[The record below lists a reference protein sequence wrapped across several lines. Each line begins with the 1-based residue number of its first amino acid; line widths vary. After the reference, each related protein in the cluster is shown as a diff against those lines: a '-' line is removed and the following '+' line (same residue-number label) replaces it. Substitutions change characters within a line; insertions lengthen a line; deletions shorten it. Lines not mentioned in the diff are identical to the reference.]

1 MYDSL
6 QCLSP
11 AQANFVIIQSYTVQ
25 EQELTIVLKDKQI
38 GALQQEATE
47 LRYEVSARQE
57 EINLHIKQNQNCQ
70 SDKVYLE
77 GQLHK
82 ALRCRR
88 LFKTGFI
95 LVGGFAVIEAGYI
108 GLTAFLKH

>member
-25 EQELTIVLKDKQI
+25 EQELTIVLKNKQI
-38 GALQQEATE
+38 DALQQESIE
-47 LRYEVSARQE
+47 LRKEVSARQQ
-57 EINLHIKQNQNCQ
+57 EIDLHIKQNEICK
-70 SDKVYLE
+70 SDKVFLE

-82 ALRCRR
+82 VLRGRR

-95 LVGGFAVIEAGYI
+95 IVGGFAVIEAGYI
-108 GLTAFLKH
+108 GLTALIKH

>member
-25 EQELTIVLKDKQI
+25 EQELTIVLKNKQI
-38 GALQQEATE
+38 DALEQEATQ
-47 LRYEVSARQE
+47 LRNEVSTRQQ
-57 EINLHIKQNQNCQ
+57 EIDLHIKQNQNCQ
-70 SDKVYLE
+70 ADKTYLQ

-82 ALRCRR
+82 ALRGRR

-108 GLTAFLKH
+108 GLTAFLKY